1 MLNADEAG
9 TPSQNAGIEV
19 ERGALTNVDLRWNET
34 TDAWE
39 ITNDGSNYEEIG
51 APAKGGGSDQ
61 IFFENDQTVTAD
73 YTITSSKNAMTAGDI
88 TINNGVTVTVPA
100 GSTWT
105 IV

>member
-9 TPSQNAGIEV
+9 TPSQNAGIEI
-19 ERGALTNVDLRWNET
+19 ERGALTNVELRWNET

-39 ITNDGSNYEEIG
+39 ITNDGSAYEEIG
-51 APAKGGGSDQ
+51 SPAKGGGSDQ
-61 IFFENDQTVTAD
+61 IFFENDKTVTTD
-73 YTITSSKNAMTAGDI
+73 YTITTNKNAMTAGDI
-88 TINNGVTVTVPA
+88 TINNGATVTVPA